1 MTNYY
6 FSSIWECQTVV
17 LSCLSKY
24 VLTVWTVNSRDDNSH
39 DDRENGHP
47 IILILT
53 VHRYI
58 SIYRIYLNSFPLS
71 FQIQYVKFKTFNL
84 VSPFCDFKNFSYL
97 VKNTK
102 EILYLPTFDDA
113 ILNSDFKF
121 NLLFTLARIVA
132 RKRTLK
138 SCQKLDD

>member
-53 VHRYI
+53 VHRYT
-58 SIYRIYLNSFPLS
+58 SICRIYLNSFPLS
-71 FQIQYVKFKTFNL
+71 FQIQYIQFSFPILWLQKSFIVKKI
-84 VSPFCDFKNFSYL
+84 
-97 VKNTK
+97 K